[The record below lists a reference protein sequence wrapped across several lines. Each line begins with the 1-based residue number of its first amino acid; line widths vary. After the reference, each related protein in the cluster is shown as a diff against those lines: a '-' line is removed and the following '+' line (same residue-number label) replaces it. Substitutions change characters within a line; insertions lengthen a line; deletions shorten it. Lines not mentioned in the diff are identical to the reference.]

1 MSKVATLRRGRGAWR
16 AGSGSTPDVV
26 LLRAAA
32 AIFGFGRVLAAH
44 YAELLACGGIYAV
57 RPSSRIDKYRG
68 TMRFREERIDFA
80 PLPVE
85 CQRMCACF
93 GWHHLLAAHR
103 ANIDDIYYPRVADGH
118 VKVRGLLMQENHVRG
133 AAEGDVPEHATRR
146 CVNREQCARI
156 AGAK

>member
-1 MSKVATLRRGRGAWR
+1 
-16 AGSGSTPDVV
+16 
-26 LLRAAA
+26 
-32 AIFGFGRVLAAH
+32 
-44 YAELLACGGIYAV
+44 
-57 RPSSRIDKYRG
+57 
-68 TMRFREERIDFA
+68 MRFREERIDFA

-85 CQRMCACF
+85 CQRVCACF

-118 VKVRGLLMQENHVRG
+118 VKVRGLRMQENHVRG

-146 CVNREQCARI
+146 CVNREQYARI